1 MRICFYFEG
10 CGDHRDVHVRTHSFP
25 TRRSSDLTD
34 APRLIDLRWGDPS
47 HPKVTLVGKGV
58 CFDTGGYDIKP
69 SGGMLTMKKDMGGSA
84 QVLGLAR
91 MIMAAGL
98 KVRLRV
104 LVPAVKNMISGDAFL
119 PMDVIRT
126 RKGLTVEVGNT
137 DAEGRL
143 VLCDALAEA
152 DSEAPELIVDF
163 ATLTGAARVALGTD
177 LPALFSND
185 DGVAADWTRAGLDD
199 EDPVWRLPLHAPYRA
214 MLKKIGRAHV

>member
-1 MRICFYFEG
+1 MSRRPPDTQSTEPL
-10 CGDHRDVHVRTHSFP
+10 FP
-25 TRRSSDLTD
+25 DTTLFQSGGRGATD
-34 APRLIDLRWGDPS
+34 APRLSDLRWGDPS

-58 CFDTGGYDIKP
+58 CFGTGGYDIKP

-104 LVPAVKNMISGDAFL
+104 LVPAVTNMISGDAFL

-143 VLCDALAEA
+143 ALCDALAEA

-163 ATLTGAARVALGTD
+163 ATLTD
-177 LPALFSND
+177 
-185 DGVAADWTRAGLDD
+185 
-199 EDPVWRLPLHAPYRA
+199 
-214 MLKKIGRAHV
+214 GRAHV

>member
-1 MRICFYFEG
+1 
-10 CGDHRDVHVRTHSFP
+10 
-25 TRRSSDLTD
+25 
-34 APRLIDLRWGDPS
+34 
-47 HPKVTLVGKGV
+47 
-58 CFDTGGYDIKP
+58 
-69 SGGMLTMKKDMGGSA
+69 MGGAA
-84 QVLGLAR
+84 QGLGLAR

-152 DSEAPELIVDF
+152 DSEAPELMADL
-163 ATLTGAARVALGTD
+163 ATLTGAARVGLGPA
-177 LPALFSND
+177 LPAPFSNNPEK
-185 DGVAADWTRAGLDD
+185 VR
-199 EDPVWRLPLHAPYRA
+199 
-214 MLKKIGRAHV
+214 